1 MWPPLSSML
10 ARLIN
15 LGGDRPCPNVLWVCA
30 DDYAPYV
37 SGTYGNPQA
46 RTPNLDRLASGGIR
60 FDRAYC
66 ACPLSTPSR
75 MAFLTGRYPRSVG
88 VTLTPTPLPNTEVTI
103 GKLLRD
109 ASYEAVAIGKT
120 HYYKPLVREF
130 DRCVDLFEHW
140 RCLAERPP
148 APIPPGVELLGP
160 WRPFFAPAST
170 WLNAACLP
178 YAPDAEMPDTFFSEM
193 AGRFLGQE
201 RATPFFLSVGFYV

>member
-88 VTLTPTPLPNTEVTI
+88 VTLTRTPLPEDEVTI
-103 GKLLRD
+103 GSLLRR
-109 ASYEAVAIGKT
+109 AGYEAVAIGKT
-120 HYYKPLVREF
+120 HYYDPLDREF
-130 DRCVDLFEHW
+130 DRCVGLREHGGW
-140 RCLAERPP
+140 LATRKPDRV
-148 APIPPGVELLGP
+148 APGVEVLGP
-160 WRPFFAPAST
+160 WRPFYAPASV

-178 YAPDAEMPDTFFSEM
+178 YAPDAEMPDTFLSDR
-193 AGRFLGQE
+193 AG
-201 RATPFFLSVGFYV
+201 